1 MLRMREDEMVR
12 QHASKLM
19 DVVNKIRLLRENFPD
34 SRVVE
39 QILISLPARFESK
52 ISVLEELND
61 TDTITAAE
69 LINKLES
76 QEQRANIRE
85 TNCTEGVLFIKAK
98 ARIDN
103 KGKQTGEKSSIEKQL
118 GNQNHGKQSKF
129 PPCKICSLTN
139 HLENDCWYKDKKA
152 IQCHFCKKLGHKERN
167 CRLKQKQSQPKREIQ
182 QVNITEA
189 TGEASANLYMA
200 SNEVID
206 EDDTKWIIPHVQE
219 RVHVYL
225 LKQSSES

>member
-1 MLRMREDEMVR
+1 MKKPRALACIHSAISDTVFSRIMPYKTPKLAWDKIREEFEGGTRSRRTKLLKLKAEFVMLRMREDEMVR

-118 GNQNHGKQSKF
+118 GTKTVVSNQNFLLVKF
-129 PPCKICSLTN
+129 
-139 HLENDCWYKDKKA
+139 A
-152 IQCHFCKKLGHKERN
+152 
-167 CRLKQKQSQPKREIQ
+167 
-182 QVNITEA
+182 A
-189 TGEASANLYMA
+189 
-200 SNEVID
+200 
-206 EDDTKWIIPHVQE
+206 
-219 RVHVYL
+219 
-225 LKQSSES
+225 